1 MLAAWVEPKNGPGR
15 LEGLVFA
22 EEVELRRVVVT
33 SGCDGVVV
41 TAYLSEVC
49 CLELQGELH
58 QRVCDV
64 SGGLIGDVVFGR
76 SGWALARHRCR
87 SGLYSSISSFMRKLL
102 PSMMTVSA
110 W

>member
-1 MLAAWVEPKNGPGR
+1 MLAARVEPKNGPGR

-49 CLELQGELH
+49 CLELQGEL
-58 QRVCDV
+58 
-64 SGGLIGDVVFGR
+64 LN
-76 SGWALARHRCR
+76 A
-87 SGLYSSISSFMRKLL
+87 
-102 PSMMTVSA
+102 SA
-110 W
+110 M